1 MQTTSHPSLLCFLYL
16 HRQPMTCYNR
26 FRAMIT
32 TLPASSRKKTAFEP
46 FSISSAVAKTTATTA
61 QIFNPHALY
70 FLPLQFFSCT
80 LLKLVSSYNQY
91 WCRQALQLLQV
102 IAQRL
107 QATFQVEAKLLAV
120 SDKLLH
126 RQVNVSGSGFI
137 GIFQQLWK
145 KLGQELCQKI
155 ILSVR
160 SGLTMNTGACVF
172 KPTAKQAGSQCQA
185 RLLRLTLSLCSGSF
199 NSHLKAFSGVLR
211 CH

>member
-1 MQTTSHPSLLCFLYL
+1 MF
-16 HRQPMTCYNR
+16 MCY
-26 FRAMIT
+26 
-32 TLPASSRKKTAFEP
+32 K
-46 FSISSAVAKTTATTA
+46 
-61 QIFNPHALY
+61 
-70 FLPLQFFSCT
+70 
-80 LLKLVSSYNQY
+80 SYRGKQ
-91 WCRQALQLLQV
+91 CLQLLHV

-107 QATFQVEAKLLAV
+107 QASFQVEARLLAV

-145 KLGQELCQKI
+145 KTWTKTVPEI
-155 ILSVR
+155 ILSVC
-160 SGLTMNTGACVF
+160 SGLTVNSGACVHRLTMNNGACVF

-185 RLLRLTLSLCSGSF
+185 RLLRITLSLCSGSC